1 MKEPAIPIPNS
12 ENFKVFSVSSGFL
25 KILLNY
31 AKIELSHK
39 MHLPLNYLCKDNSK
53 YSEFKILPYGDL
65 SFNQLT
71 IISKSNASS
80 DFFGPKKYLMLH

>member
-31 AKIELSHK
+31 AKID
-39 MHLPLNYLCKDNSK
+39 YLTRCTS
-53 YSEFKILPYGDL
+53 P
-65 SFNQLT
+65 
-71 IISKSNASS
+71 
-80 DFFGPKKYLMLH
+80 